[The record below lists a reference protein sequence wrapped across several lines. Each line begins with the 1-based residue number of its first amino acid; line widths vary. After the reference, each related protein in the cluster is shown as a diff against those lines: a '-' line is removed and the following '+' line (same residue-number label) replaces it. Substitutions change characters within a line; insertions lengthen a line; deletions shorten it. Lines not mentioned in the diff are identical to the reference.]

1 MHMRSL
7 LFVVGCMISSTVFAQ
22 IPRTIEPETPVK
34 QEVQSGE
41 ETGVEEALLGG
52 GMGNQRMS
60 KEERKA
66 FMKSLNLTREQARKL
81 KDIRQQNKGQLDA
94 IRNDANLQ
102 PADRRA
108 KLRDL
113 MQQQQDQMSQIL
125 SPEQQQRMKTF
136 RQEQMEKRKNDP
148 NRPRRGVTN
157 MPNERTG
164 GGQ

>member
-1 MHMRSL
+1 MRQILLLSL
-7 LFVVGCMISSTVFAQ
+7 LSFSSFVFAQ
-22 IPRTIEPETPVK
+22 VPRTIKPTETPTPVVT
-34 QEVQSGE
+34 QEAGE
-41 ETGVEEALLGG
+41 ANENGVEEALLGG

-81 KDIRQQNKGQLDA
+81 KGIRQQNKGQLDA
-94 IRNDANLQ
+94 IRNDASLQ

-113 MQQQQDQMSQIL
+113 MQQQQDQMSEIL

-164 GGQ
+164 G

>member
-1 MHMRSL
+1 MYMRSL
-7 LFVVGCMISSTVFAQ
+7 LLVIGCTISSSLFAQ

-34 QEVQSGE
+34 QEVQAGE
-41 ETGVEEALLGG
+41 ESGVEEALLGG
-52 GMGNQRMS
+52 GNGNQRMS

-94 IRNDANLQ
+94 IRNDVSLQ
-102 PADRRA
+102 PADRRT
-108 KLRDL
+108 KLRDF
-113 MQQQQDQMSQIL
+113 MQQQQDQMSEIL

-136 RQEQMEKRKNDP
+136 RREQMEKRKNDP

-164 GGQ
+164 G

>member
-1 MHMRSL
+1 MYMRSL
-7 LFVVGCMISSTVFAQ
+7 LFAIGCAISSSLFAQ

-34 QEVQSGE
+34 QEVQTGE
-41 ETGVEEALLGG
+41 ESGVEEALLGG

-66 FMKSLNLTREQARKL
+66 FMKSLNLSREQARKL

-94 IRNDANLQ
+94 IRNDTNLQ

-125 SPEQQQRMKTF
+125 SPEQQQRMKVF
-136 RQEQMEKRKNDP
+136 RQELMEKRKNDP

-164 GGQ
+164 GK